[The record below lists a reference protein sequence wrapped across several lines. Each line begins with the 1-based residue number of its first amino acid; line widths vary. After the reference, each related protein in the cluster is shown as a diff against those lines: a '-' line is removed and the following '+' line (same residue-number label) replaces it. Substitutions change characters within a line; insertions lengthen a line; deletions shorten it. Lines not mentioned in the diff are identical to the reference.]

1 MLRELCTAARRQL
14 ACASPPEHG
23 PFPMS
28 TPVERQA
35 ALGEHRACCEW
46 VAKTERMPRGSR
58 CGTLDAVADG
68 AAWLHAPLRNNTQ
81 RVLRIAMNHG
91 SAGFFAYMLYALN
104 QLVFCRRH
112 GLIPFVDFGRCTVNG
127 HDHYASGG
135 QNLYH
140 SPSHGRNMWEYYFEP
155 VSTYRE
161 GAPGHEVH
169 TLPSK
174 MLWRLHRVSRK
185 SIYAHYHG
193 AYESK
198 WSEGYDEAWY
208 RRMRVLAHSVLA
220 DHVRVRRHILDI
232 VDRFWSMHLH
242 GRPVL
247 GVHMRGTD
255 KQADISGT
263 VVPPEQYVRHIDG
276 YLALHPNASIFVA
289 TDSPVFL
296 ERLRARYPDRLV
308 ARDALRS
315 ERNAFLDAA
324 VPDAYRKGEDV
335 LVDVL
340 LLARCDFLLKCASA
354 VGEFAIYF
362 SPHLHDHSVDVQ
374 LQAIGP
380 SARLHVATALRTRG
394 RGHAPEI
401 QPSNS
406 SGWPR
411 RGRGSR
417 NGCSPHDIAGF
428 VLINATDACSNFLRC
443 PRSAHQ
449 RCRTRSGLVWHR
461 NVQTI
466 YGAFRESYS
475 SLKLPRRARPAV
487 SDALAA
493 AVAPCTEKEDLVI
506 SRGCNDPVLSP
517 LSALL
522 PHSPAPRCVRVLVLD
537 GCTGL
542 RSNSAT
548 ELPRVDARDELFD
561 VRRIAVPPSAD
572 PLAAYASWATS
583 AGMASTVTF
592 LPVGWHRNLAD
603 WRACAAHLLFGV
615 FAPSARPIALHLG
628 DAKVVR
634 LVQASISAETRLDTL
649 ALSPRAPSCGSEK
662 PEPAK
667 TPLLGMVAMLLSAVA
682 RAKVA
687 ARLTPP
693 VTLVTPQAASKEPP
707 LPLDCLEP
715 DFMQHNRALLVT
727 AVSGLR
733 SQCGQK
739 STRDAHRIKEL
750 IALASGTVDH
760 SDRST
765 QCQSQGLLRTKL
777 LPAGWFSML
786 HGLVKPFSH
795 ALRSANTLLT
805 PELRDFTAA
814 PVCDNGR
821 RDLGCFFRPRS
832 PACDTSPAAASARL
846 LDLQDPDFVRSESPE
861 HANVLASGFEAQGWF
876 WWSSQL
882 LRELLS
888 PAPSL
893 AQAVTVALQETGLGP
908 ALLDGPVLGL
918 HVRHGDACLQGE
930 RVRMA
935 RTCSP
940 LAEYM
945 QHARPLTRALGIRTI
960 YLATDSEKVLEDTR
974 DFPNFRFLHLA
985 NVSRF
990 GLTTPSPTRLWDETV
1005 KRRAKRASL
1014 VQRNHREAWMA
1025 TIDALLLSRCNAFVG
1040 KFTSTLF
1047 RTSYMLHAATCDCAA
1062 PFVSLDAP
1070 WCFDYGMRRG
1080 GNWNFPLVSQD
1091 GATVLDNRFWC

>member
-1 MLRELCTAARRQL
+1 
-14 ACASPPEHG
+14 
-23 PFPMS
+23 MS
-28 TPVERQA
+28 TLVERPSSR
-35 ALGEHRACCEW
+35 GEPGACCEW
-46 VAKTERMPRGSR
+46 IAKSERMPRGSR
-58 CGTLDAVADG
+58 CGALDAVADG
-68 AAWLHAPLRNNTQ
+68 ASWLHAPLRNHTQ
-81 RVLRIAMNHG
+81 RVLRIVMNHG
-91 SAGFFAYMLYALN
+91 SAGFFAYMLYVLN

-140 SPSHGRNMWEYYFEP
+140 SASHGRNMWEYFFEP

-161 GAPGHEVH
+161 GAPGYEVH

-174 MLWRLHRVSRK
+174 ILWRLHRVSRK

-198 WSEGYDEAWY
+198 WNEGYDEAWY
-208 RRMRVLAHSVLA
+208 RRMRVLAHSVLS
-220 DHVRVRRHILDI
+220 DHVRVRRPILDI
-232 VDRFWSMHLH
+232 VDGFWSKHLY

-255 KQADISGT
+255 KQVGISGSM
-263 VVPPEQYVRHIDG
+263 VPPEQYVQHIDS
-276 YLALHPNASIFVA
+276 YLTLHPNASIFVA

-296 ERLRARYPDRLV
+296 ERLRARYPGRLA

-315 ERNAFLDAA
+315 ERNAFLDVA

-335 LVDVL
+335 LADVL

-374 LQAIGP
+374 LQATGP
-380 SARLHVATALRTRG
+380 STANNRPSSRARG
-394 RGHAPEI
+394 RAPEI

-406 SGWPR
+406 SGWLR
-411 RGRGSR
+411 RGCGSR
-417 NGCSPHDIAGF
+417 GGCAQHEIAGC
-428 VLINATDACSNFLRC
+428 VLLNATDACSNFLRC

-466 YGAFRESYS
+466 YGAFRETF
-475 SLKLPRRARPAV
+475 SLMKLPRWARPAI
-487 SDALAA
+487 SDVLAA
-493 AVAPCTEKEDLVI
+493 AAAPCTETVDLVI
-506 SRGCNDPVLSP
+506 SRGCGDPVLSP

-522 PHSPAPRCVRVLVLD
+522 PHSPAPRCVSVLVLD

-542 RSNSAT
+542 RHGSAT
-548 ELPRVDARDELFD
+548 ELPRADARDELFD
-561 VRRIAVPPSAD
+561 VRRIAVPPGVD
-572 PLAAYASWATS
+572 PLAAYASWATTS
-583 AGMASTVTF
+583 VGTASTVTF
-592 LPVGWHRNLAD
+592 LPVGWHRGIAS
-603 WRACAAHLLFGV
+603 WRACAAPLLFSVLG
-615 FAPSARPIALHLG
+615 PSAKPIALRLG
-628 DAKVVR
+628 DVKVVR
-634 LVQASISAETRLDTL
+634 LVKASITAEMRLDAL
-649 ALSPRAPSCGSEK
+649 ASSPRTTSCGSQKSEPSK
-662 PEPAK
+662 P
-667 TPLLGMVAMLLSAVA
+667 PLLGLVAMLLSAVV
-682 RAKVA
+682 RAKTVA
-687 ARLTPP
+687 RTPP
-693 VTLVTPQAASKEPP
+693 VTLVVSQATRREQP

-715 DFMQHNRALLVT
+715 DFMQHNRALLIT
-727 AVSGLR
+727 A
-733 SQCGQK
+733 
-739 STRDAHRIKEL
+739 
-750 IALASGTVDH
+750 ASGFRAHCGHNLSRDSHTINELVNVATGIVDH
-760 SDRST
+760 KGGRI
-765 QCQSQGLLRTKL
+765 QCESQGLLRTKL

-786 HGLVKPFSH
+786 HGLVKPYSH
-795 ALRSANTLLT
+795 ALRSTKTLLT
-805 PELRDFTAA
+805 PELRDFTAV

-832 PACDTSPAAASARL
+832 PACDASPEAASARL

-861 HANVLASGFEAQGWF
+861 HANVFASGFEARGWF

-893 AQAVTVALQETGLGP
+893 AKAVTAALRETGLGP

-918 HVRHGDACLQGE
+918 HVRHGDACLEGE

-945 QHARPLTRALGIRTI
+945 QHARPLTRALGIRTV

-974 DFPNFRFLHLA
+974 DFPDFRFLHLA

-990 GLTTPSPTRLWDETV
+990 GLTTPSPTHLWDDTV

-1025 TIDALLLSRCNAFVG
+1025 TIDALLLSRCSAFVG

-1080 GNWNFPLVSQD
+1080 GNWNFPLVSKD